1 MLAQFALPVVAD
13 RVSLRSRN
21 AIPGFGREEMGN
33 HDHTGRGARTA
44 RACRIRGTN
53 FGAGIGECSPLAD
66 RSPVRQV
73 SGAGCSKTSSKNGG
87 TSLTMLFTPCSS
99 LAPAAGAARCTRSA
113 PMSSTSEQSPR
124 ARGTGR
130 LCDFSQGRRRTPIVR
145 DRPRHAPS
153 FRGIRPALRPR
164 PGRRRLQ
171 GLPFRRAASTP
182 LLSFSVRHL
191 RCDAG
196 IMVTASHNPP
206 SDNGFKCYGRSGGQV
221 IPPDDAGIIA
231 CVASASDR
239 EIPEKPFDEA
249 LADGSIRWVDDDVDL
264 AYITAVVSESVCHAR
279 DISIVYTP
287 LHGVGETSVARV
299 LKTAGF
305 RRLHILA
312 SQRTPDGDFP
322 NVPDH
327 VANPE
332 YPRTLEAAIADAKT
346 RGADLVIASDPDADR
361 IGVAVPTSRDP
372 RGDWTT
378 LDGNQIGVMLSA
390 FVIKE
395 SEALGR
401 LRSDH
406 YLVSTLVSTPMARAL
421 AEREGV
427 RIEDDLLVGFK
438 WIAHRIDQAGH
449 ASFLFAFEES
459 HGYLKGNHARD
470 KDAAVA
476 AFLFAELAAAVK
488 DRKQTVL
495 EYLDDLYIDVG
506 HYGDRPIN
514 KMYTGR
520 EGLAKIKT
528 LMKALRDN
536 PPRQIGGLALT
547 EVYDYKTHEIR
558 ALNRSA
564 PARPLP
570 QPDGDLLIFH
580 TDRPGTRFAARPSGT
595 EPKIKFYLF
604 ARTAVSGPDHLP
616 AAKIETKHRLD
627 RMAGDLEKY
636 LDEALI
642 CAE

>member
-1 MLAQFALPVVAD
+1 M
-13 RVSLRSRN
+13 
-21 AIPGFGREEMGN
+21 I
-33 HDHTGRGARTA
+33 T
-44 RACRIRGTN
+44 
-53 FGAGIGECSPLAD
+53 
-66 RSPVRQV
+66 
-73 SGAGCSKTSSKNGG
+73 
-87 TSLTMLFTPCSS
+87 
-99 LAPAAGAARCTRSA
+99 PAAGVARVGHAESEGRISA
-113 PMSSTSEQSPR
+113 PASANIHRWLTEAPFARYRSRIFEDIEQERWHQLDDAFYAILEFGTGGRRGKMYPTGTNVLNDRTIAES
-124 ARGTGR
+124 ARGLADYVTSRKGEGSR
-130 LCDFSQGRRRTPIVR
+130 RKSCVIAHDTRHHSAEFAQLCARVLAAAGFKVFLFKD
-145 DRPRHAPS
+145 PR
-153 FRGIRPALRPR
+153 
-164 PGRRRLQ
+164 
-171 GLPFRRAASTP
+171 STP

-191 RCDAG
+191 HCDAG

-221 IPPDDAGIIA
+221 IPPDDVGIIA
-231 CVASASDR
+231 CVALASDR

-249 LADGSIRWVDDDVDL
+249 LADGSIAWVFDDVDI

-287 LHGVGETSVARV
+287 LHGVGESSVARA
-299 LKTAGF
+299 LITAGF
-305 RRLHILA
+305 RRTHILA

-332 YPRTLEAAIADAKT
+332 YPRTLEAAIAEAKT

-361 IGVAVPTSRDP
+361 IGIAVPASRDP

-378 LDGNQIGVMLSA
+378 LDGNQIGVMLAA

-395 SEALGR
+395 SESLGR

-470 KDAAVA
+470 KDAAVGA
-476 AFLFAELAAAVK
+476 LLFAELAAAVK

-506 HYGDRPIN
+506 HHGDRPIN
-514 KMYTGR
+514 KTYPGR

-528 LMKALRDN
+528 LMKALREQ
-536 PPRQIGGLALT
+536 PPRQIGGLVLT
-547 EVYDYKTHEIR
+547 DVYDYKTHEIR
-558 ALNRSA
+558 ALSRPGPS
-564 PARPLP
+564 RPLP
-570 QPDGDLLIFH
+570 QPDSDLLIFH
-580 TDRPGTRFAARPSGT
+580 TDFPGTRFAARPSGT

-604 ARTAVSGPDHLP
+604 ARSDVDGPDSLA
-616 AAKIETKHRLD
+616 AAKEETLGLLD
-627 RMAGDLEKY
+627 RMEADLGRY
-636 LDEALI
+636 IDEALK
-642 CAE
+642 ASS